1 MLVTILKVRKCH
13 RKSYVKWK
21 PARIFL
27 SKQLRNCNLVI
38 QQPSKILV
46 SKFKMADN
54 RMFMVFSKKCLWFSL
69 GGGQLI
75 FSIRWVSKTL
85 CWQIFSVVFEVLVKL
100 AVRLILTLTKMTKY
114 PWQFLKSSVHL
125 GGNIDQQRELISR
138 EKFSNPSTQN
148 DEISYDPTLLLKKEK
163 AIQFPVQSV

>member
-1 MLVTILKVRKCH
+1 MSSQKLREMEAGKDLFVKATSLVTVILLFNNHQKFSWTNSKWLTIECLWYF
-13 RKSYVKWK
+13 RKSVYD
-21 PARIFL
+21 F
-27 SKQLRNCNLVI
+27 
-38 QQPSKILV
+38 
-46 SKFKMADN
+46 
-54 RMFMVFSKKCLWFSL
+54 

-148 DEISYDPTLLLKKEK
+148 DEISYDPH
-163 AIQFPVQSV
+163 

>member
-1 MLVTILKVRKCH
+1 MSASPLVTVISLFNNHQKFSWTNSKWLTIECLWYF
-13 RKSYVKWK
+13 RKSVYD
-21 PARIFL
+21 F
-27 SKQLRNCNLVI
+27 
-38 QQPSKILV
+38 
-46 SKFKMADN
+46 
-54 RMFMVFSKKCLWFSL
+54 

-125 GGNIDQQRELISR
+125 GGNIDQWRELISR

-148 DEISYDPTLLLKKEK
+148 DEISYDPH
-163 AIQFPVQSV
+163 